1 MNDQTK
7 RMKILISAG
16 ETSGDIYAAA
26 LIDELLKCGD
36 FEIHA
41 VGGTQTALRKVNML
55 YDSQNWA
62 AIGYIEAIKQ
72 APRLLLVLRSLKNFL
87 ADQRPDLLILLDY
100 PGFNMRLARE
110 ATRLGIPSLYVFPPS
125 KFAKNPADVADAARN
140 ITAVAANFSF
150 TYEVYKAAGANVEFV
165 GHPLI
170 DLARPTMSR
179 DDAVRSFGLDAAK
192 PIIGL
197 CPGSRKSELEQLLPL
212 MLDTAKLLL
221 ESDPSLQFV
230 VPVIATEGPDVYG
243 IPKAELRKQI
253 ESSNLPVRIVEGRIY
268 DVMAI
273 SKVLL
278 ISSGTATLEA
288 TRIGTPMVIVYR
300 VSLFTEIMARL
311 FNKLPEFIG
320 LPNIL
325 LGRMAIPELI
335 QRDFTAEQLAASA
348 VDLLKNPGKCE
359 KQKSDMA
366 EAIAHLGTSGASER
380 IAKMAL
386 NLLDA
391 AKRTHAGS
399 EGA

>member
-1 MNDQTK
+1 MSGMAN
-7 RMKILISAG
+7 RRKILISAG

-41 VGGTQTALRKVNML
+41 VGGTQTARRPVTML

-72 APRLLLVLRSLKNFL
+72 APKLLLVLRNLKNL
-87 ADQRPDLLILLDY
+87 LGTMRPDLLILLDY

-125 KFAKNPADVADAARN
+125 KFATNPADVADAARN

-150 TYEVYKAAGANVEFV
+150 THEVYKAAGANVEFV

-170 DLARPTMSR
+170 DLARPSMER
-179 DDAVRSFGLDAAK
+179 EDAFRCFGLDPAR
-192 PIIGL
+192 PVIGL
-197 CPGSRKSELEQLLPL
+197 CPGSRRSELEQLLPL
-212 MLDTAKLLL
+212 MLDTARLLL
-221 ESDPSLQFV
+221 KDDPTLQFA

-243 IPKAELRKQI
+243 FPKADLRRQI
-253 ESSNLPVRIVEGRIY
+253 EEAQLPVRIVEGRIY
-268 DVMAI
+268 DVMSI
-273 SKVLL
+273 SKLLL

-300 VSLFTEIMARL
+300 VSLFTEIVARL

-320 LPNIL
+320 LPNII

-335 QRDFTAEQLAASA
+335 QHDFTAEQLAGRARE
-348 VDLLKNPGKCE
+348 LLNDPALRE
-359 KQKSDMA
+359 RQKRDMA
-366 EAIAHLGTSGASER
+366 EAIAHLGTSGACGR
-380 IAKMAL
+380 IAQMAL
-386 NLLDA
+386 RLLKA
-391 AKRTHAGS
+391 AAS
-399 EGA
+399 ADGAK

>member
-1 MNDQTK
+1 VSGTAN
-7 RMKILISAG
+7 RRKILISAG

-41 VGGTQTALRKVNML
+41 VGGIQTARRPVKML

-72 APRLLLVLRSLKNFL
+72 APKLLLVLRNLKNL
-87 ADQRPDLLILLDY
+87 LGTMRPDLLILLDY

-170 DLARPTMSR
+170 DLARPGMER
-179 DDAVRSFGLDAAK
+179 EDAFRCFGLDPAR
-192 PIIGL
+192 PVIGL
-197 CPGSRKSELEQLLPL
+197 CPGSRRSELEQLLPL
-212 MLDTAKLLL
+212 MLDTARLLL
-221 ESDPSLQFV
+221 KDDPTLQFAL
-230 VPVIATEGPDVYG
+230 PVIATEGPDVYG
-243 IPKAELRKQI
+243 FPKADLRRQI
-253 ESSNLPVRIVEGRIY
+253 EAAQLPVRIVEGRIY
-268 DVMAI
+268 DVMSI
-273 SKVLL
+273 SKLLL

-288 TRIGTPMVIVYR
+288 THIGTPMVIVYR

-320 LPNIL
+320 LPNII

-335 QRDFTAEQLAASA
+335 QHDFTAEQLAGRARE
-348 VDLLKNPGKCE
+348 LLNNPALRE
-359 KQKSDMA
+359 RQKRDMA
-366 EAIAHLGTSGASER
+366 EAITHLGTSGACGR
-380 IAKMAL
+380 IAQMAL
-386 NLLDA
+386 RLLDA
-391 AKRTHAGS
+391 
-399 EGA
+399 GATPPGPK

>member
-1 MNDQTK
+1 MTEQAH

-16 ETSGDIYAAA
+16 ETSGDIYAAE

-41 VGGTQTALRKVNML
+41 VGGTQTARRPVNML

-72 APRLLLVLRSLKNFL
+72 APRLLLVLRSLKQFL
-87 ADQRPDLLILLDY
+87 ADRRPELLILLDY

-125 KFAKNPADVADAARN
+125 KFAKSPADVADAARN

-170 DLARPTMSR
+170 DLARTTMNR
-179 DDAVRSFGLDAAK
+179 DEAFKAFGLDPAR
-192 PIIGL
+192 PVVGL

-212 MLDTAKLLL
+212 MFDTAKLLL
-221 ESDPSLQFV
+221 KRDPTLQFV

-243 IPKAELRKQI
+243 IPKADLRRQI
-253 ESSNLPVRIVEGRIY
+253 EATHLPVKIIEGRIY

-300 VSLFTEIMARL
+300 VSLFTEIMAML
-311 FNKLPEFIG
+311 FNKLPPYIG

-325 LGRMAIPELI
+325 LGRLAIPELI
-335 QRDFTAEQLAASA
+335 QRNLTPEQLAAQA
-348 VDLLKNPGKCE
+348 IDLLENPGKCD
-359 KQKSDMA
+359 KQKRDMA
-366 EAIAHLGTSGASER
+366 EAISHLGTSGASAR
-380 IAKMAL
+380 IAQMAL
-386 NLLDA
+386 NLLRVA
-391 AKRTHAGS
+391 TGKPAG
-399 EGA
+399 GKGV

>member
-1 MNDQTK
+1 MTEGK
-7 RMKILISAG
+7 RRRKILISAG

-26 LIDELLKCGD
+26 LIDELLKCDD

-41 VGGTQTALRKVNML
+41 VGGTQTARRKVKIL

-72 APRLLLVLRSLKNFL
+72 APKLLLVLRNLKKLL
-87 ADQRPDLLILLDY
+87 ADDRPDLLILLDY

-125 KFAKNPADVADAARN
+125 KFATNPADVADAARN

-179 DDAVRSFGLDAAK
+179 DEAVRSFGLDANK
-192 PIIGL
+192 PVVGL
-197 CPGSRKSELEQLLPL
+197 CPGSRKSELDQLLPL

-221 ESDPSLQFV
+221 EKEPNLQFV

-243 IPKAELRKQI
+243 ISKADLRMQI
-253 ESSNLPVRIVEGRIY
+253 ESANLPVKIVEGRIY

-273 SKVLL
+273 SEVLL

-300 VSLFTEIMARL
+300 VSLFTEIMAHL

-348 VDLLKNPGKCE
+348 IDLLENPE
-359 KQKSDMA
+359 KRERQKRDMA
-366 EAIAHLGTSGASER
+366 EAIAHLGTSGACGR

-386 NLLDA
+386 NLLDS
-391 AKRTHAGS
+391 AKRTHDVRK
-399 EGA
+399 GA